1 MFKKFWRIFMAN
13 MIDYMKWRGDI
24 GFDKSPINEVDF
36 LILST
41 LSYLRFSDIVH
52 KNFKQDI
59 TLQKA
64 AELFANAKD
73 FEIRKS
79 ETENVDPNTVE
90 VLEIAGKTT
99 RFGQLKVN
107 GFWDRLNIEKE
118 EQFAAITF
126 TSKEAKWT
134 CITFRG
140 TDNNLIG
147 WKEDFNLAIMDEVP
161 SQADAV
167 EYFNEAASFNKGTLY
182 VAGHSKGGNL
192 AIYAAKNAK
201 DKFKKRI
208 KYVYDFDGPG
218 FYQSFFTDES
228 YKKIKDKIKT
238 YVPGLS
244 IVGAL
249 FWHDG
254 PYTALQSSGRGIYE
268 HDPLNWQIIANH
280 FDELPDVTEDSKSL
294 HRAVNEW
301 IVHIS
306 PSAKKTFI
314 DTVFKLLLDTN
325 AKTLMSLQ
333 NNMWENLYKVL
344 KGLKNL
350 DKDTKELVN
359 DVLKL
364 FTKYMRINVEEK
376 IKRDSKN
383 FIENLNPEN
392 KKKSSA
398 KNVKKNQKVK

>member
-1 MFKKFWRIFMAN
+1 MAN
-13 MIDYMKWRGDI
+13 IIDYMKWRGDLS
-24 GFDKSPINEVDF
+24 FDKSPVNEVDF

-41 LSYLRFSDIVH
+41 ISYLRFSDIVH
-52 KNFKQDI
+52 KNFKQEI

-64 AELFANAKD
+64 AQLFSDAKD

-90 VLEIAGKTT
+90 VLELAGKSK
-99 RFGQLKVN
+99 RFGELQVN
-107 GFWDRLNIEKE
+107 GFWDRFNLEKE
-118 EQFAAITF
+118 EQFAAISF

-140 TDNNLIG
+140 TDNNLVG
-147 WKEDFNLAIMDEVP
+147 WKEDFNLAIMDEIP

-167 EYFNEAASFNKGTLY
+167 EYLNEAASFKKGTLY
-182 VAGHSKGGNL
+182 IAGHSKGGNL

-201 DKFKKRI
+201 EKFKKRI

-218 FYQSFFTDES
+218 FYQSFFSDES
-228 YKKIKDKIKT
+228 YKNIKNKIKT

-244 IVGAL
+244 IVGSL

-254 PYTALQSSGRGIYE
+254 PYTAIQSSGKGIYE
-268 HDPLNWQIIANH
+268 HDPLNWQVIANH
-280 FDELPDVTEDSKSL
+280 FDELPDKSEDSKSL
-294 HRAVNEW
+294 GRSVNEW
-301 IVHIS
+301 MSHIS
-306 PSAKKTFI
+306 LSSKKTFI
-314 DTVFKLLLDTN
+314 DTVYKLLVDTN

-333 NNMWENLYKVL
+333 NNIWENLYKVL
-344 KGLKNL
+344 RGLRNL
-350 DKDTKELVN
+350 DPDTKKLVN
-359 DVLKL
+359 DIVKL
-364 FTKYMRINVEEK
+364 LAKYMRGNVEEK
-376 IKRDSKN
+376 IKRDSKT

-398 KNVKKNQKVK
+398 KTRRT